1 MILQA
6 LNDYYRRKCDDPDPA
21 QHLPSFGLEQK
32 EIPFLL
38 EITAAGELVQFIDTR
53 TSNGKKKNAQ
63 SFRVPQGVKKA
74 SGVAANLLWDTL
86 EYVLGVD
93 TKGKPG
99 RVLEQHAVFRQ
110 RIDALPP
117 SAQADAGL
125 QAVKRFYERMALDKT
140 AAVAALA
147 REAAWADALESNAVL
162 SFRLHGDVNL
172 VCQRPAVIQAALN
185 APASADERLAMCL
198 VTGEQAPV
206 ERVHTAIKG
215 VWDKPGAMALK
226 NIVSFNAR
234 AFESYGKTE
243 RQGENAPV
251 SKAVAFAYTTALN
264 HLLRKDSPQRIQIG
278 DASTVFWTD
287 KASDLETAVPDIFG
301 EAPKDDPDAG
311 TRAVQA
317 LLSAV
322 HKEHGP
328 STQDDGNRF
337 HILGL
342 APNAARISIR
352 FYYCLRLPELG
363 KRIEQHFK
371 DLEMQRGSHGHD
383 PQYPSLKR
391 LLQTVCLATSTQP
404 FGDIDRLPPNLG
416 GAIVDAI
423 FAGENVPYPA
433 LWLNTAVGRCRAEQ
447 AKKTQQGTQAQ
458 NVPYARAAVIKA
470 CLNRQI
476 RRANLSAPE
485 HLLEKEFLPMLD
497 RTNIN
502 PGYLLGRLFAV
513 LERIQ
518 ETAAGGGG
526 KLNSTIRDKY
536 YGAMASSPGIV
547 FPTLDKLKTSHL
559 KKLPWGQKEWFDKLA
574 GEILS
579 DLPDIPRQLSLP
591 DQGRFALGYYHQR
604 QDFFTKKSDIPSITE
619 PTNTEGASK

>member
-21 QHLPSFGLEQK
+21 QRLPVFGLEQK
-32 EIPFLL
+32 EIPFIL
-38 EITAAGELVQFIDTR
+38 EINAEGELLQLRDTR
-53 TSNGKKKNAQ
+53 EVQGKKKVA
-63 SFRVPQGVKKA
+63 RVFKVPMGIKKT

-93 TKGKPG
+93 TKGKPE
-99 RVLEQHAVFRQ
+99 RVAEQHAAFRA
-110 RIDALPP
+110 RIAALP
-117 SAQADAGL
+117 AAAREDAGI
-125 QAVKRFYERMALDKT
+125 QAVTRFLDRMD
-140 AAVAALA
+140 LA
-147 REAAWADALESNAVL
+147 QWQRQPAWGDALESNAVL
-162 SFRLHGDVNL
+162 SFRLQGDLDL
-172 VCQRPAVIQAALN
+172 VCQRPAVVHAALN
-185 APASADERLAMCL
+185 VATDDDPHQAMCL
-198 VTGEQAPV
+198 VTGETASV
-206 ERVHTAIKG
+206 ERLHTSIKG
-215 VWDKPGAMALK
+215 VWGAQTSGA

-251 SKAVAFAYTTALN
+251 SRAAAFAYTTALN
-264 HLLRKDSPQRIQIG
+264 HLLRKDSPQRIQVG
-278 DASTVFWTD
+278 DASTVFWAEKQD
-287 KASDLETAVPDIFG
+287 PFESIFGDIFNDN
-301 EAPKDDPDAG
+301 PDDS
-311 TRAVQA
+311 TRAVHA
-317 LLSAV
+317 LLDAV
-322 HKEHGP
+322 RSGKWGHSDE
-328 STQDDGNRF
+328 SLRF
-337 HILGL
+337 YVLGL

-352 FYYCLRLPELG
+352 FFHCVTLLELG
-363 KRIEQHFK
+363 QRIAQHFK
-371 DLEMQRGSHGHD
+371 DLELARGPHD
-383 PQYPSLKR
+383 AQYPSLKR
-391 LLQTVCLATSTQP
+391 LLQTVCLATSSQP

-433 LWLNTAVGRCRAEQ
+433 LWLNAAVGRCRAEQ

-458 NVPYARAAVIKA
+458 NVPYARAAAIKA

-476 RRANLSAPE
+476 RRANLSAPP

-497 RTNIN
+497 RTNTN

-518 ETAAGGGG
+518 EAAAGGGG

-536 YGAMASSPGIV
+536 YGAMASSPGVV
-547 FPTLDKLKTSHL
+547 FPTLDKLKVAHL
-559 KKLPWGQKEWFDKLA
+559 KKLTWGQKEWFEHLL
-574 GEILS
+574 GEILN

-604 QDFFTKKSDIPSITE
+604 QDFFSKKPDDTAHTTTE
-619 PTNTEGASK
+619 TEGTPA

>member
-38 EITAAGELVQFIDTR
+38 EITAAGELVQLLDTR
-53 TSNGKKKNAQ
+53 TPNGKKKIAQ
-63 SFRVPQGVKKA
+63 SFRVPQGVKRTVD
-74 SGVAANLLWDTL
+74 VAANLLWDTL

-93 TKGKPG
+93 TKGKPE
-99 RVLEQHAVFRQ
+99 RVLKQHTAFRQ
-110 RIDALPP
+110 RIATLPP
-117 SAQADAGL
+117 SAQEDAGI
-125 QAVKRFYERMALDKT
+125 QAVQRFFARMAADKGAMMDT
-140 AAVAALA
+140 LGRESAWGDALA
-147 REAAWADALESNAVL
+147 INAIL

-172 VCQRPAVIQAALN
+172 VCQRSAVVQAALN
-185 APASADERLAMCL
+185 VPASADERIAMCL

-206 ERVHTAIKG
+206 ERLHAAIKG

-278 DASTVFWTD
+278 DASTVFWAD
-287 KASDLETAVPDIFG
+287 KASDLETVVPDIFG
-301 EAPKDDPDAG
+301 EAPQDKLDRGAK
-311 TRAVQA
+311 AVLA

-328 STQDDGNRF
+328 STQDDGNHF

-371 DLEMQRGSHGHD
+371 DLEMVRGSHGHD

-391 LLQTVCLATSTQP
+391 LLQAVCLATSSQP

-433 LWLNTAVGRCRAEQ
+433 LWLNAAVGRCRAEQ

-470 CLNRQI
+470 CLNRRI

-485 HLLEKEFLPMLD
+485 HLFEKEFLPMLD
-497 RTNIN
+497 RTNTN

-518 ETAAGGGG
+518 ESAAGGGG

-547 FPTLDKLKTSHL
+547 FPTLDKLKIAHL
-559 KKLPWGQKEWFDKLA
+559 KKLPWGQKEWFDKLV
-574 GEILS
+574 GEILN

-604 QDFFTKKSDIPSITE
+604 QDFFTKKADDSTPAPIAITE
-619 PTNTEGASK
+619 GNPS

>member
-38 EITAAGELVQFIDTR
+38 EITATGELVQLIDTR
-53 TSNGKKKNAQ
+53 TPNGKKKIAQ
-63 SFRVPQGVKKA
+63 SFRVPQGVKKT

-93 TKGKPG
+93 TKGKPE
-99 RVLEQHAVFRQ
+99 RVLEQHATFMQ
-110 RIDALPP
+110 RINALPA

-125 QAVKRFYERMALDKT
+125 QAVKHFYERMALDKS
-140 AAVAALA
+140 AVVAALE

-162 SFRLHGDVNL
+162 SFRLHNDKEFL
-172 VCQRPAVIQAALN
+172 VCQRPAVIQVALN
-185 APASADERLAMCL
+185 VPASSAERLAMCL

-206 ERVHTAIKG
+206 ERLHASIKG
-215 VWDKPGAMALK
+215 VWGAQTSGA

-264 HLLRKDSPQRIQIG
+264 HLLRKDSPQRIQVG
-278 DASTVFWTD
+278 DASTVFWAD
-287 KASDLETAVPDIFG
+287 IASGFETAVPDIFG
-301 EAPKDDPDAG
+301 EASQDNPDRAAQ
-311 TRAVQA
+311 AVQA

-371 DLEMQRGSHGHD
+371 DLEMVRGSHGHD
-383 PQYPSLKR
+383 PQYPSLFR
-391 LLQTVCLATSTQP
+391 LLTAVAVQNKA
-404 FGDIDRLPPNLG
+404 DNIPPNLG
-416 GAIVDAI
+416 GSIVDAI
-423 FAGENVPYPA
+423 FAGEDVPYPP
-433 LWLNTAVGRCRAEQ
+433 LWLNTAVARCRAEQ
-447 AKKTQQGTQAQ
+447 
-458 NVPYARAAVIKA
+458 NVTYIRAASIKA

-476 RRANLSAPE
+476 RRASIQSPRLNT
-485 HLLEKEFLPMLD
+485 EKEFTPMLD
-497 RTNIN
+497 LAKNN
-502 PGYLLGRLFAV
+502 PGYRMGRLFAV
-513 LERIQ
+513 LEKIQ
-518 ETAAGGGG
+518 EEASPG
-526 KLNSTIRDKY
+526 LNATIRDRY
-536 YGAMASSPGIV
+536 YGAASTTPVAV
-547 FPTLDKLKTSHL
+547 FTTLLRLKNAHL
-559 KKLPWGQKEWFDKLA
+559 KKLSVGRNTYFEKLL
-574 GEILS
+574 GEVLAPVT
-579 DLPDIPRQLSLP
+579 DFPKHLSLP

-604 QDFFTKKSDIPSITE
+604 QDFFNKKPDDS
-619 PTNTEGASK
+619 TNTEGASA